1 MKFYEFKQE
10 LNSYENFDVH
20 REKRLDYDTYQSIS
34 VTIITY
40 NKHNMLMI
48 DDSQKD
54 SITLMSTLGT
64 PIYKGIFFKA
74 LQLAIKYANTEIID
88 RDLKDAKIEG

>member
-1 MKFYEFKQE
+1 MKFYEFKRE
-10 LNSYENFDVH
+10 LNRYENFDVH
-20 REKRLDYDTYQSIS
+20 REKRLDYDTYQSIN

-64 PIYKGIFFKA
+64 PIYKGIFFKV
-74 LQLAIKYANTEIID
+74 LQLAIKYANTEIVD
-88 RDLKDAKIEG
+88 RDVKGTEIKG

>member
-1 MKFYEFKQE
+1 MKFYEFEQE
-10 LNSYENFDVH
+10 LHRYENFDAH
-20 REKRLDYDTYQSIS
+20 REKRLDYDTYQSIN

-54 SITLMSTLGT
+54 SITLISTLGT
-64 PIYKGIFFKA
+64 PIYKGIFFKV
-74 LQLAIKYANTEIID
+74 LQLAIEYANTEIVD
-88 RDLKDAKIEG
+88 RDLKDAEIEG